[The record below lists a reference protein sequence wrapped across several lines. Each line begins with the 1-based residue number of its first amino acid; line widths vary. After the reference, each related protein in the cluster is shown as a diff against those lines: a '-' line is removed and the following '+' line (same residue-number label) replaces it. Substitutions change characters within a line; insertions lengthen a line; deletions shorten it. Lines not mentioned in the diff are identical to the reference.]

1 MALATFPDGSMPE
14 VIEVVRAVTFLF
26 AGGQGT
32 SARFLGN
39 VVHLLGEDLELQQI
53 IRDERDRIPNL
64 VEEGLRFGAR

>member
-1 MALATFPDGSMPE
+1 MALATFPDGSTPE

-39 VVHLLGEDLELQQI
+39 MVICSAKTATSNSSSVTNAI
-53 IRDERDRIPNL
+53 ASKSR
-64 VEEGLRFGAR
+64 